1 MDMKQKNSTKL
12 LTLLALLIFLVV
24 NIYQHIH
31 YKNLLQKSELTYDSV
46 VFELKVAKLKMN
58 ADEFFYNGEVDNALK
73 IYGEIDSLTGSN
85 LVVEKRAWMEKTQN
99 LARLEAMNS
108 ESLVK
113 SYSKALRE
121 IDSLKTQLSALKYT
135 SNNTTFLIDS
145 LLQVQKKCIRDS
157 LEEYTQNKKSK
168 QYDTLNFVSST
179 GNLVRYFGEVN
190 NNKANGRGV
199 GIWSTGGYYYGFWK
213 NNFRHGKGVYIWKN
227 GDKYD
232 GDFYDDQ
239 REGYGIYYWTS
250 GEKYV
255 GNWKKNMRSGHGTLY
270 GPDGKVKY
278 SGNWSEDKP
287 SE

>member
-1 MDMKQKNSTKL
+1 MKQKNSTKL

>member
-1 MDMKQKNSTKL
+1 MKQKNSTKL

-46 VFELKVAKLKMN
+46 VLELKVAKLKMN

-145 LLQVQKKCIRDS
+145 LLQVQNSIRDS
-157 LEEYTQNKKSK
+157 LEKYTQNKKSK

-199 GIWSTGGYYYGFWK
+199 GIWSTGGYYYGFWR

>member
-145 LLQVQKKCIRDS
+145 TIASSKCIRDS

>member
-1 MDMKQKNSTKL
+1 MKQKNSTKL

-85 LVVEKRAWMEKTQN
+85 LVVEKRACMEKTQN

>member
-145 LLQVQKKCIRDS
+145 LLQVQNSIRDS

>member
-1 MDMKQKNSTKL
+1 MKQKNSTKL

-145 LLQVQKKCIRDS
+145 LLQVQNSIRDS